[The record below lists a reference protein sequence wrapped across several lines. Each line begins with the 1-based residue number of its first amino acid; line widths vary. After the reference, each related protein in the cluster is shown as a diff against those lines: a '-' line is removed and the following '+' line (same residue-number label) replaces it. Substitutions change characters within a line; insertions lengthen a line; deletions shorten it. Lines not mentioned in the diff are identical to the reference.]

1 MLGVCAVKSLAF
13 ITALVACATPPAGDG
28 IVLVIPKV
36 VVPPPPTRPIVTGV
50 VMSREVRVVASDLEG
65 RIKLNVA
72 VGDHIRAGAVLAEL
86 DVAELQAGLAA
97 AHADEVAAQ
106 RDVVSATGQV
116 ATQERQLK
124 IVQKLT
130 RYGVAATDK
139 VRAGSDELALCKSR
153 VQSATARHAAA
164 KARRIELERQLA
176 ATSIVATSDGVV
188 TLVKTAD
195 GDIVHKGSPIA
206 QVSDPEHVWLQFAMP
221 PGADVRIGARI
232 EATLDKHHLRGTVR
246 RLTDPL
252 AADHL
257 IVVEADLDEPTRAEL
272 GATGKVKVL

>member
-1 MLGVCAVKSLAF
+1 MLGVCGVKSLAF
-13 ITALVACATPPAGDG
+13 VAALVACGAPPAGDG
-28 IVLVIPKV
+28 VVLVIPKV
-36 VVPPPPTRPIVTGV
+36 VVPPPPPRPVVTGV
-50 VMSREVRVVASDLEG
+50 VMSRDVRVVASDLEG

-86 DVAELQAGLAA
+86 DVTELQVGLAT

-106 RDVVSATGQV
+106 RDVVSATAQV
-116 ATQERQLK
+116 TAQERQLK
-124 IVQKLT
+124 VVQKLT
-130 RYGVAATDK
+130 KYGVAATDR
-139 VRAGSDELALCKSR
+139 VRAGSDELALCKTR

-164 KARRIELERQLA
+164 KARRIELEQHLA
-176 ATSIVATSDGVV
+176 ATNIVATTDGVV
-188 TLVKTAD
+188 TLVKTED

-232 EATLDKHHLRGTVR
+232 EATIDRKHLRGTVR

-252 AADHL
+252 APDHL

-272 GATGKVKVL
+272 GATGKVRVL